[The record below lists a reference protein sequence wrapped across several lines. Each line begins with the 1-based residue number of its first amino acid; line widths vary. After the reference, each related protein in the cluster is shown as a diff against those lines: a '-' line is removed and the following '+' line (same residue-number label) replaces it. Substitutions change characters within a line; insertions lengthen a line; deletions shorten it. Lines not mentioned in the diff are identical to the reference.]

1 MKCFLKFLF
10 TLKNTFRLTDKTSL
24 ATRVQLGAIWS
35 YGNSDYAPYSELF
48 YVGGAN
54 SIRAFAVRSIGP
66 GGYRDNTG
74 RNTYLDQSGDL
85 KFEFNAEYRFPI
97 LGALH
102 GALFVDAG
110 NVWLMRK
117 DDAHPNGQLSLNSLL
132 DQIALGTGAGIR
144 YNLDFLVLRLDLGV
158 GIHAPYDTGK
168 KGYYNMT
175 KFWDSLGLHFAVGY
189 PF

>member
-1 MKCFLKFLF
+1 
-10 TLKNTFRLTDKTSL
+10 
-24 ATRVQLGAIWS
+24 
-35 YGNSDYAPYSELF
+35 
-48 YVGGAN
+48 
-54 SIRAFAVRSIGP
+54 
-66 GGYRDNTG
+66 
-74 RNTYLDQSGDL
+74 
-85 KFEFNAEYRFPI
+85 
-97 LGALH
+97 
-102 GALFVDAG
+102 
-110 NVWLMRK
+110 MRK